1 MVAEVHGVDLPCV
14 HRGRLDGKTVPITMA
29 RAITIIDDHPSLLDV
44 SMALEDAGRAVL
56 AADVPE
62 HGSGQR

>member
-1 MVAEVHGVDLPCV
+1 
-14 HRGRLDGKTVPITMA
+14 MA